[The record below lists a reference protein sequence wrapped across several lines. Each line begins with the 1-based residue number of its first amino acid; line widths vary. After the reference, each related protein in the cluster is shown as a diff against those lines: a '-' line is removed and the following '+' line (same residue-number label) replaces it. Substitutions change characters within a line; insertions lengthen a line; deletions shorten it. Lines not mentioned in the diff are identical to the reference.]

1 MRYLIDVRRTPDDRV
16 EGVVLPEGGEVGST
30 FSGWMELLS
39 LLEPPRQAPGQAA
52 ATPADGLARPA
63 RP

>member
-39 LLEPPRQAPGQAA
+39 LIEPPRTVSEPVSPEGRQ
-52 ATPADGLARPA
+52 LKR
-63 RP
+63 